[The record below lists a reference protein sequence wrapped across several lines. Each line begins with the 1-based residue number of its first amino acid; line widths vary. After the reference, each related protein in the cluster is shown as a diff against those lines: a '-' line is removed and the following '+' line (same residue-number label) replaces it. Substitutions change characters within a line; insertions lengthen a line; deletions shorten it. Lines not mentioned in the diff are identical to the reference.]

1 MPSVF
6 EHDRAFVFHGDCLEE
21 MKSLPDESIDAIV
34 TDPPYG
40 LAFMG
45 KKWDHGVPG
54 VPFWAE
60 ALRVAKPGAH
70 LLAFGGTRTF
80 HRLAVAIE
88 DAGWEVRDCLS
99 WLYGCLD
106 ESSEALTR
114 TGWKRGVD
122 LTPADEVFQ
131 WDSETGR
138 LSWEHP
144 AEVICKPYS
153 GPMCRIK
160 NRHTDQ
166 LLTPN
171 HRVYAKI
178 RRHSR
183 HAVPEQYE
191 VVEARDVSA
200 RSAAWQ
206 VTLPMA
212 GVYGGTSTGPDASLA
227 YLVGWWLTD
236 AWKHGDGKAVMFSQ
250 AKPETLAK
258 LRAALAPFAP
268 SEYVKAAKKLAH
280 NDEHTFYVTGE
291 IAARLR
297 KDFPDRKLTWDVL
310 DWSVQARR
318 GLFDGLMDGDGS
330 QPNKQHTHTFW
341 SKDAER
347 RDVFLALCV
356 SLGMRA
362 YVGEKDCVFVS
373 KKWDTTQV
381 QAKHRPKPIQYEGM
395 VWCVRVPSGAFVARR
410 NGRPFITGNSGF
422 PKSLDV
428 SKAIDKAAGV
438 EREVVG
444 VNPNFRD
451 PEKNAEHHARWNAM
465 SGSGNLTVAA
475 TDAARQWSGWGT
487 ALKPAWEPV
496 IVARK
501 PLVGTVAANVQAHGT
516 GALNIDGT
524 RIATDESLNGG
535 AYAKVGGRTES
546 PSIHGGSGMN
556 VPGKTVGAE
565 FVQPPGRWPANVML
579 DEELDPVLCLR
590 DSELEPLFRSVYA
603 GFDSVHS
610 VWRPVGGA
618 AVAAQAVAVLHTA
631 LLRRVVEREQIG
643 REPPHAREAAQR
655 GSDRED
661 VESTEGARVGGSES
675 EHMEGRP
682 VQVARVHDAGGV
694 CVVPGGPRIG
704 GSDGGARSR
713 VRAGTSA
720 GDGTAAG
727 APTTGR
733 GGCASPERA
742 QIGQQTG
749 ESGVDG
755 RGGAQAG
762 SRFGGGGTSAST
774 GDDRRP
780 AFCVAESD
788 VPAVWREYFV
798 ESGRLIRTGSA
809 AMLDAQTGD
818 LGKSSG
824 TQRTTSASWL
834 GSRVKAEDKAI
845 GFGDTGG
852 ASRFF
857 YTSKASK
864 KERLLPDGTQHT
876 HPTTKPIKL
885 MQWLVRLVTPPDGV
899 VLDPFCGS
907 GTTAVAALREGF
919 SIVAIEREEQYVGW
933 IKQRVEAELAS
944 PAESAEDNEDDTSPD
959 EAAETP

>member
-1 MPSVF
+1 M
-6 EHDRAFVFHGDCLEE
+6 RADVIHGDCLDV
-21 MKSLPDESIDAIV
+21 MRGMPDASVDAIV
-34 TDPPYG
+34 SDPPYG

-45 KKWDHGVPG
+45 KAWDDFGWKDAGVSKPGIGERATAWVSHGDALGGSNPTCATCGGRKRGKVRCACAAPAWRVRG
-54 VPFWAE
+54 QPLSSGNVAMENFYEFSHAWATE

-88 DAGWEVRDCLS
+88 DAGWEIRDCLS

-122 LTPADEVFQ
+122 LTTADEVLQ

-144 AEVICKPYS
+144 SAVICKPYS
-153 GPMCRIK
+153 GPMCQIK

-183 HAVPEQYE
+183 HAAPDRYE

-310 DWSVQARR
+310 DWSVQARK

-428 SKAIDKAAGV
+428 SKAMDKAAGAQ
-438 EREVVG
+438 RRVVG

-451 PEKNAEHHARWNAM
+451 PEKNAEHHAKWNAM
-465 SGSGNLTVAA
+465 SGSGDLTEAA
-475 TDAARQWSGWGT
+475 TDLAKQWEGWGT

-501 PLVGTVAANVQAHGT
+501 PLVGTVARNVETFGT
-516 GALNIDGT
+516 GALNVDGC
-524 RIATDESLNGG
+524 RIEASGRPARESKSGPSVNAFGDGLSGSRAVGTTDL
-535 AYAKVGGRTES
+535 
-546 PSIHGGSGMN
+546 
-556 VPGKTVGAE
+556 
-565 FVQPPGRWPANVML
+565 GRWPANVVL
-579 DEELDPVLCLR
+579 DE
-590 DSELEPLFRSVYA
+590 
-603 GFDSVHS
+603 
-610 VWRPVGGA
+610 GA
-618 AVAAQAVAVLHTA
+618 ARA
-631 LLRRVVEREQIG
+631 LDE
-643 REPPHAREAAQR
+643 
-655 GSDRED
+655 
-661 VESTEGARVGGSES
+661 
-675 EHMEGRP
+675 
-682 VQVARVHDAGGV
+682 
-694 CVVPGGPRIG
+694 
-704 GSDGGARSR
+704 
-713 VRAGTSA
+713 
-720 GDGTAAG
+720 
-727 APTTGR
+727 
-733 GGCASPERA
+733 
-742 QIGQQTG
+742 
-749 ESGVDG
+749 
-755 RGGAQAG
+755 
-762 SRFGGGGTSAST
+762 
-774 GDDRRP
+774 
-780 AFCVAESD
+780 
-788 VPAVWREYFV
+788 
-798 ESGRLIRTGSA
+798 
-809 AMLDAQTGD
+809 QTGD

-834 GSRVKAEDKAI
+834 GSRTKSEDKAI
-845 GFGDTGG
+845 GFGDSGG

-857 YTSKASK
+857 YVAKASRS
-864 KERLLPDGTQHT
+864 ERNAGLEGFPEALPVAANGSPNAVGVTRGSLSKPRANH
-876 HPTTKPIKL
+876 HPTVKPVAV
-885 MQWLVRLVTPPDGV
+885 MRWLVRLVTPPGGL

-907 GTTAVAALREGF
+907 GTTGVAAVREGF
-919 SIVAIEREEQYVGW
+919 RFVGIEREAEYVE
-933 IKQRVEAELAS
+933 IARARVAHAAQGQVS
-944 PAESAEDNEDDTSPD
+944 PPGT
-959 EAAETP
+959 EAA